1 MNLKSV
7 LPGIIA
13 VLLFCFALPAD
24 GYAQGKGKNGP
35 PPWAPAHG
43 YRAKTRHIYFPQH
56 NFYFDVQRGVYIYLS
71 GGNWLTA
78 LTLPSLFG
86 SINLAKATQIELDYT
101 ADNPNKYNADHKV
114 KYKSKPQGG
123 GGASTKKK
131 ATGPAGNSSGHGHK
145 GNGKGKKH

>member
-1 MNLKSV
+1 MNLRTV
-7 LPGIIA
+7 LFSLIA
-13 VLLFCFALPAD
+13 MLLLCFSMPAD
-24 GYAQGKGKNGP
+24 SLAQGKGKNGP

-56 NFYFDVQRGVYIYLS
+56 NFYFDIQKGVYIYLS

-86 SINLAKATQIELDYT
+86 RINLANATQVELDFA
-101 ADNPNKYNADHKV
+101 ADNPYKYNADHKL
-114 KYKSKPQGG
+114 KFKAKANGGNGAPPKAKASGNARHKS
-123 GGASTKKK
+123 
-131 ATGPAGNSSGHGHK
+131 GNGNK